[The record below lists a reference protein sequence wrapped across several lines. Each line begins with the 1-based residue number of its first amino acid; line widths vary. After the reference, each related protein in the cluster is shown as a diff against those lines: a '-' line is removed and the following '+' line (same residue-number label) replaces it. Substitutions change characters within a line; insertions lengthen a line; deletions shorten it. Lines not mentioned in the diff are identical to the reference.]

1 MNILGIDNI
10 VIDATDLDAAR
21 HFYGT
26 VLGLT
31 EKYAFPERGVVG
43 YSIGTEAPGLVIRAR
58 ADHCPVGPPGPH
70 VWLELNDA
78 RAAVAELEGFG
89 VSTLGPPLQV
99 GTGWVI
105 EVADPFGNVI
115 GLVDY
120 TIRPGLARATSTPTA

>member
-10 VIDATDLDAAR
+10 IVDATDLDAAR

-26 VLGLT
+26 VLGLI
-31 EKYAFPERGVVG
+31 EKYAFPERGLVG
-43 YSIGTEAPGLVIRAR
+43 YSIGTEAPGLVIRASAER
-58 ADHCPVGPPGPH
+58 RPDSGSGLR
-70 VWLELNDA
+70 VWLEVKDA
-78 RAAVAELEGFG
+78 RATVTELKSFG
-89 VSTLGPPLQV
+89 VSPLGPALRV

-120 TIRPGLARATSTPTA
+120 TTDPDLARAI

>member
-10 VIDATDLDAAR
+10 IIDAPDLDAAR
-21 HFYGT
+21 HFYGA

-43 YSIGTEAPGLVIRAR
+43 YSIGTEAPGLVIRAS
-58 ADHCPVGPPGPH
+58 ADDRPASGSGPR
-70 VWLELNDA
+70 VWLEVKDA
-78 RAAVAELEGFG
+78 RAAVTELESFG
-89 VSTLGPPLQV
+89 VSTLGPALHV

-120 TIRPGLARATSTPTA
+120 TTKPDLARAI